1 MLKTIFAA
9 LLAVSVLAAP
19 AMAANTAKTAQ
30 APVTKSATVTA
41 QVKKNPLN
49 ANARTSRHHVRHY
62 GHHRVHK
69 KMAGTF
75 HKSLKVS
82 AKHAMHP
89 AKRG

>member
-1 MLKTIFAA
+1 MLKTISAA

-19 AMAANTAKTAQ
+19 AMAASTGKTEQ
-30 APVTKSATVTA
+30 APVTKSA

-49 ANARTSRHHVRHY
+49 ANAKMDRHHVRHVRHY
-62 GHHRVHK
+62 THHRTHK
-69 KMAGTF
+69 KMAAKV

-82 AKHAMHP
+82 AKPVTHP